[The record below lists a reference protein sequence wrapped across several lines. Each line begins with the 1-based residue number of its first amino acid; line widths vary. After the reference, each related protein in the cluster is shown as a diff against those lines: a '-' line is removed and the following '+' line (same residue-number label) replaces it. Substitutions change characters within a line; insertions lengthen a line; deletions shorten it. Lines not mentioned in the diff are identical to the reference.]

1 MKIAQLMSL
10 AWIGLFTTGMVGW
23 GGVASAAPPVVKT
36 VPWVATNPLIPH
48 DTWSGK
54 QITLKGTADVQGA
67 AIQYTWDF
75 GDGSPVAT
83 GTVTNMYAVEALH
96 AYTGAPGTISTARL
110 TVEDTGTGET
120 ASALYFVATRSQT
133 LDVEVNVAID
143 EGLWYLHKTQNRFNS
158 GGVPM
163 GDWLQSQSCGTR
175 CASSTWYAMTAAN
188 INAFEVNGHA
198 ESGAASNPYTETISR
213 AMRRLFEQPSDA
225 AFV

>member
-1 MKIAQLMSL
+1 MKLAQLISL
-10 AWIGLFTTGMVGW
+10 AWIGLFTAGMVGW

-96 AYTGAPGTISTARL
+96 AYTGAPGTIFTARL
-110 TVEDTGTGET
+110 SREAGRGSDPHGGGHGYRRDGQRPLLRSDPEPDPRRRGECRHRRG
-120 ASALYFVATRSQT
+120 AL
-133 LDVEVNVAID
+133 
-143 EGLWYLHKTQNRFNS
+143 
-158 GGVPM
+158 VPPQ
-163 GDWLQSQSCGTR
+163 DPTSL
-175 CASSTWYAMTAAN
+175 
-188 INAFEVNGHA
+188 
-198 ESGAASNPYTETISR
+198 
-213 AMRRLFEQPSDA
+213 
-225 AFV
+225 